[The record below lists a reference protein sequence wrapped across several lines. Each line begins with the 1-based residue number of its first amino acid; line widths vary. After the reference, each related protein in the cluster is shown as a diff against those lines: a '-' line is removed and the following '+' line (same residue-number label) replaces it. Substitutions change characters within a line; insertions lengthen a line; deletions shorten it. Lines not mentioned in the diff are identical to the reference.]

1 MQMQVG
7 HRLPPRP
14 VAVDDH
20 AIAFVQPQSPCQ
32 VNRGQLESAQK
43 FAVRRRRVRE
53 RSDRPFGN
61 DQNMNRRLRVDIPK
75 GEARIVLVHDIRLNF
90 AVDDLLK
97 DVHVEH
103 GLSFSG

>member
-1 MQMQVG
+1 
-7 HRLPPRP
+7 
-14 VAVDDH
+14 
-20 AIAFVQPQSPCQ
+20 
-32 VNRGQLESAQK
+32 
-43 FAVRRRRVRE
+43 
-53 RSDRPFGN
+53 
-61 DQNMNRRLRVDIPK
+61 MNRRLRVDIPK